1 MGQNLKNRFVG
12 TVAMASLGISLMA
25 CQPSQ
30 TQISKGDLAA
40 GIVNGKTA
48 QQNDISS
55 GGLAESVVFIQTKLS
70 ATEGAA
76 CTGTLIANN
85 IVLTAAHC
93 LSDDHD
99 PKKMAVALHAL
110 DLTTGTRPVGMV
122 VFHVKALTAN
132 PGYAPKDPNG
142 HQQNDLAVLLLD
154 ASVPAGTRVAQLPSP
169 SFDVG
174 TLASV
179 LTIGYGQSDDRHSTP
194 NEQSG
199 AGILRYTT
207 FGSDAS
213 GQKEFEVAPTTSD
226 VPAFIQGMILASAQ
240 DTSVC
245 HGDSGGPL
253 MAVSGSNSQNII
265 VGVNDMVL
273 PQVGYQGQMGQ
284 DYQDA
289 AKTGSLDGFYQK
301 YPDARI
307 CMGGYNVFV
316 NLAPQVGWITTTM
329 KALQAQP

>member
-1 MGQNLKNRFVG
+1 MVQNLKTRFVG
-12 TVAMASLGISLMA
+12 TVAMAGLGLGLMA
-25 CQPSQ
+25 CSPSQ
-30 TQISKGDLAA
+30 PQISKGDLAN
-40 GIVNGKTA
+40 GIVNGQTA
-48 QQNDISS
+48 QQNDIAA

-70 ATEGAA
+70 DTEGAA

-110 DLTTGTRPVGMV
+110 DLTSSVRPVGMI

-132 PGYAPKDPNG
+132 PGYAPNDPNG

-154 ASVPAGTRVAQLPSP
+154 SNVPAGTRVAQLPAA
-169 SFDVG
+169 SFNVE
-174 TLASV
+174 TLNSI
-179 LTIGYGQSDDRHSTP
+179 LTIGYGQSDDKHSTP
-194 NEQSG
+194 DQQSG
-199 AGILRYTT
+199 AGVLRYTT

-213 GQKEFEVAPTTSD
+213 GQKQFEVAPTTSD
-226 VPAFIQGMILASAQ
+226 VPAFIQGMILAAAQ

-253 MAVSGSNSQNII
+253 MAMSGSKSANIL

-289 AKTGSLDGFYQK
+289 AKTGSLDGFYKK

-316 NLAPQVGWITTTM
+316 NVAPQVGWITTTM
-329 KALQAQP
+329 KALLAQP